1 MCCKLT
7 SILCAVVQVSGVLVN
22 VNAAHLVRR
31 FWDDLGITWEEFN
44 GELIQAS
51 DDFIGA

>member
-1 MCCKLT
+1 MQWFKYPESSST
-7 SILCAVVQVSGVLVN
+7 WENEVN

-31 FWDDLGITWEEFN
+31 FWDDLGITREEFD